1 MHTTSRGPSAAIAAI
16 PLLRPDQRH
25 QSFTAVAARLRQLG
39 YATAPST
46 GGRVDPAASEA
57 LSRYQSHHGLEVTGA
72 FDASTRAHLSMP
84 RCGMPDLRR
93 GAAFTTT
100 CAWAHPCVTFAFD
113 VGTDDVPGTG
123 DFAAVRRA
131 VATWAAATPL
141 TFTEVR
147 PDQRPDVLIGWRSI
161 ADPDFDLSNDIAH
174 ADFPPGCGVIDL
186 HALPRPV
193 HFRDTGIN
201 WTDADPIFEF
211 DIESAAL
218 HELGHIIG
226 LGHSTRE
233 DTVMFPI
240 QRFGRT
246 KRALHPSDLVGVRRL
261 YTAGIPRAGVVTIRQ
276 ARARRFLDAH
286 EIAGRDF
293 RVVTRDAQSDN
304 TQQWILTPVGSV
316 AVIRQV
322 SSGGFLDTTTSG
334 DAAFQAVVRNR
345 ADNDSERWL
354 VLPDSR
360 GSVTIRQLATGRFL
374 DAHETAAENFHV
386 VTRPAQSNDT
396 QRWILDAA
404 GPSTFRIRQRS
415 SGRFLETR
423 VVPLPERAAG
433 RDANWSARRQP
444 AMDRRSGRHRLH
456 DPTAQ
461 QRAVPRRPRDRGP
474 RLLSSHP
481 ASTTRRHPAVGDPPR
496 DRRQLH
502 HPPTQ
507 LGSPP
512 RGPRRPR
519 PGLRRAHPAPP
530 TGLAATMAHPACSA
544 ATWIGGSWLQPPRL
558 TARPTPSASVIARR
572 RASGST
578 GVTHQPS
585 LREDWGRRR

>member
-1 MHTTSRGPSAAIAAI
+1 MHTTSGGPSSAMAAI
-16 PLLRPDQRH
+16 PLLRRDQRH
-25 QSFTAVAARLRQLG
+25 QSFAAVAARLRQLG
-39 YATAPST
+39 YSTATST

-57 LSRYQSHHGLEVTGA
+57 LARYQSHHGLEVTGA
-72 FDASTRAHLSMP
+72 FDASTRVHLSMP

-93 GAAFTTT
+93 GLAFTTT
-100 CAWAHPCVTFAFD
+100 CAWVHPCVTFAFD

-131 VATWAAATPL
+131 VATWATATPV

-201 WTDADPIFEF
+201 WTDANPIFEF
-211 DIESAAL
+211 DIESTAL

-246 KRALHPSDLVGVRRL
+246 KRSLHPSDLVGARRL
-261 YTAGIPRAGVVTIRQ
+261 YTAGIPGAGVVTIRQ

-322 SSGGFLDTTTSG
+322 SSGGFLDTTTIG
-334 DAAFQAVVRNR
+334 DATSRVVARNR
-345 ADNDSERWL
+345 GDNDSERWL
-354 VLPDSR
+354 VLPDSH
-360 GSVTIRQLATGRFL
+360 GGVTIRQLATGRFL
-374 DAHETAAENFHV
+374 DAHEIAAENFHV

-396 QRWILDAA
+396 QRWVLDAA
-404 GPSTFRIRQRS
+404 GPSTFTIRQRS
-415 SGRFLETR
+415 SGRFLETQAVPVPEAPP
-423 VVPLPERAAG
+423 VVTRT
-433 RDANWSARRQP
+433 RRLDDSQRWIVAP
-444 AMDRRSGRHRLH
+444 VGTACTIQQRSSGRFLDAHEIEAQGFSAVTRPAQRDDTQLWVVLPATGGNFTIHQLSSGRRLEALD
-456 DPTAQ
+456 DPAQ
-461 QRAVPRRPRDRGP
+461 DFAVLTRPRRLDFRQQWLIR
-474 RLLSSHP
+474 P
-481 ASTTRRHPAVGDPPR
+481 A
-496 DRRQLH
+496 
-502 HPPTQ
+502 
-507 LGSPP
+507 
-512 RGPRRPR
+512 
-519 PGLRRAHPAPP
+519 APP
-530 TGLAATMAHPACSA
+530 P
-544 ATWIGGSWLQPPRL
+544 
-558 TARPTPSASVIARR
+558 
-572 RASGST
+572 GST
-578 GVTHQPS
+578 DPGSNHP
-585 LREDWGRRR
+585 G